1 MNTNNLIQEVKNKLT
16 TQQKVEL
23 FKYLYKEIAG
33 KGIKGDTELAHIN
46 TFESRIL
53 KMFGGAGTIN
63 PETGLKQYFG
73 GGGGGGAAPATQT
86 QFVREAPG
94 IEERK
99 LELMDLARDLTQT
112 PERLPAIQV
121 APMGALEQQGVTAAG
136 VTGVGAPT
144 TQAGIGSVLSGLQAA
159 QAGPNISQFY
169 NPYQSYVL
177 DEINRQ
183 AQMKQQGIADQAIQ
197 SGAFGGGREGIQR
210 AELQRGTLDVLG
222 RAQQQGFGTALQA
235 AQNQQQLAAQTGLQ
249 AGQTLGQLG
258 TTQQAMAQGDISQ
271 LMAAGGL
278 QRQLAQQGL
287 DATRQTQLQQQY
299 EPYQRL
305 EFLKNIYAAGPTSQS
320 GITAAT
326 APSTSPLAQS
336 IGTGLGAFAA
346 YQGVQGKA

>member
-53 KMFGGAGTIN
+53 RMLGGSGTIN

-73 GGGGGGAAPATQT
+73 GGGGGSAPATQT

-112 PERLPAIQV
+112 PERLPDIQV

-144 TQAGIGSVLSGLQAA
+144 TQAGIGSVLSGLTAA
-159 QAGPNISQFY
+159 QAGPNITQFY

-183 AQMKQQGIADQAIQ
+183 AQMKQQGIADQAIT

-258 TTQQAMAQGDISQ
+258 TTQQTMAQGDISQ

-326 APSTSPLAQS
+326 APSSSPLAQS